1 MNPLDPR
8 HMSTK
13 ERLSTVCQILA
24 TGILRLRVRDAQM
37 SVATGQFGLH
47 FPPPESGHANAH
59 GESA

>member
-24 TGILRLRVRDAQM
+24 RGILRLRARDAQ
-37 SVATGQFGLH
+37 SAIAGEFGLH
-47 FPPPESGHANAH
+47 FSPGESGHANSNGDTA
-59 GESA
+59 